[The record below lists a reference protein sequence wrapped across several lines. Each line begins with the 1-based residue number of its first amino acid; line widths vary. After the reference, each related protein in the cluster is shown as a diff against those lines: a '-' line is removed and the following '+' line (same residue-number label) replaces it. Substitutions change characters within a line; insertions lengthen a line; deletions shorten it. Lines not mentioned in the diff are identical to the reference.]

1 VKAELSHNAEL
12 PEEFP
17 RDGLPEVAVM
27 GRSNVGKSSFINAL
41 LGRRGLARTSGRPG
55 KTRRIH
61 FYRVEDVAY
70 VVDLPGFGYAA
81 VGRQERRR
89 WKTMVES
96 YLRGVREPLRG
107 AVLLV
112 DIRRG
117 PEEEELQLLDWLRS
131 QQIPVGLALTKSDKL
146 SPSRVVPRLRELAQ
160 AVDLPPEHVV
170 AVSARTKRGVGAIA
184 RWVLDWTGVELR
196 SPDGRPLPD
205 ESSAARSADR

>member
-1 VKAELSHNAEL
+1 MKAELSHDTEF

-27 GRSNVGKSSFINAL
+27 GRSNVGKSSLINAL
-41 LGRRGLARTSGRPG
+41 LGRRGLARTSGQPG

-61 FYRVEDVAY
+61 FYRVGDAVY

-89 WKTMVES
+89 WKSMVEA
-96 YLRGVREPLRG
+96 YLRGTRGPLRG

-117 PEEEELQLLDWLRS
+117 PEEEEQQLLDWLRS
-131 QQIPVGLALTKSDKL
+131 EQIPVGLALTKSDKL
-146 SPSRVVPRLRELAQ
+146 SRSRVLSRLEELGK
-160 AVDLPPEHVV
+160 AVDLPSERVA

-184 RWVLDWTGVELR
+184 GWVGDWTGVELR
-196 SPDGRPLPD
+196 GPDGRPL
-205 ESSAARSADR
+205 ADA